1 MFNYTAQVTHGSPGE
16 HQWLLLLIMHKI
28 KHAQP
33 YQQSC
38 APPPP
43 LPPLIPPSPRLP
55 CFMELLFVTERCD
68 VPGLSV
74 PDGSTRKV
82 RTICYITKYRYKFTK
97 KIIFSLDLILS
108 FPVFI
113 TNKKK
118 KNVLQLKKCSQGKT
132 KKRKTTQ
139 KCNDKRSRISVRE
152 VSRVR
157 SRHLKGNHVAGGSSV
172 CALESS
178 VFVHAL
184 NLTPHTHTNKNKQK
198 HT

>member
-108 FPVFI
+108 
-113 TNKKK
+113 
-118 KNVLQLKKCSQGKT
+118 LLT
-132 KKRKTTQ
+132 KKRSATEKVFSRKDQ
-139 KCNDKRSRISVRE
+139 KKEKQHKNVMTNVHGYRSGKFHVSDHVISRE
-152 VSRVR
+152 ITSRE
-157 SRHLKGNHVAGGSSV
+157 GPV
-172 CALESS
+172 CARWSRPYLYTHLIS
-178 VFVHAL
+178 H
-184 NLTPHTHTNKNKQK
+184 HTHIRIKTSRNTLKPV
-198 HT
+198 